1 MRDVAGYGHVV
12 ILNGPP
18 RSGKSSIAAA
28 IQASSSEIW
37 MNLGVDL
44 YMQATPRRLQPGIG
58 LRPGEEAH
66 PVYPLVPRL
75 YVALYEAIAAIARSG
90 LSVAVDAVHHDR
102 AVLADCARR
111 LGRLH
116 ALLVGVHCPLD
127 EIMRRRIATWGP
139 DDRVTPDEPVPEP
152 VRRWQAAVHAGWPY
166 DLELDTSKMTP
177 DECAA
182 AILARLA
189 AGPGSA
195 LAKLRAE
202 TA

>member
-1 MRDVAGYGHVV
+1 MGEVAGYGRVV

-28 IQASSSEIW
+28 MQASSGEIW

-44 YMQATPRRLQPGIG
+44 VMQATPRRLQPSIG
-58 LRPGEEAH
+58 LRPGEAAH

-75 YVALYEAIAAIARSG
+75 YTALYDAAAAIARSG
-90 LSVAVDAVHHDR
+90 LSVVVDAGHHDR

-111 LGRLH
+111 LDGLH

-139 DDRVTPDEPVPEP
+139 DGRTTPDEPVPEP
-152 VRRWQAAVHAGWPY
+152 VRRWQTAVHGGWPY
-166 DLELDTSKMTP
+166 DLELDTSTMTP
-177 DECAA
+177 GECAA

-189 AGPGSA
+189 TGPGSA
-195 LAKLRAE
+195 LPRLREE